1 MQSILSRDFVGG
13 VVAVLIG
20 VFYLSFA
27 YDLRSSA
34 LDDLVGPGG
43 MPKAYGWVLVGLGI
57 ALCLVTLVTRWRSEM
72 AGEWN
77 DQGRR
82 IAWAAGLL
90 GIGILYL
97 LIVKSLGY
105 LLSMMLLI
113 AATMIYHGERPSAK
127 VLAVSAFGGVVL
139 WALFVFVLGVS
150 MPPGLLTYLGL

>member
-1 MQSILSRDFVGG
+1 MQAVLSRDFVGG
-13 VVAVLIG
+13 MAAIVIG
-20 VFYLSFA
+20 AFYLVFA
-27 YDLRSSA
+27 YDLRASA

-43 MPKAYGWVLVGLGI
+43 MPRAYGWVLVGLGF
-57 ALCLVTLVTRWRSEM
+57 ALCITTMISRWRADIS
-72 AGEWN
+72 AEWD

-90 GIGILYL
+90 GIGIAYL

-105 LLSMMLLI
+105 LLSMCLLM

-127 VLAVSAFGGVVL
+127 VIGTSIFGAAIL

-150 MPPGLLTYLGL
+150 MPPGLMAYIGF